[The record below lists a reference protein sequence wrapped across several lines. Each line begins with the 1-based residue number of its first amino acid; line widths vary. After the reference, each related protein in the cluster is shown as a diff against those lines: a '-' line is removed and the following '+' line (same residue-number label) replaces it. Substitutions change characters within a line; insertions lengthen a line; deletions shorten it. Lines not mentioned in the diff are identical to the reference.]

1 MYKTPLYCQLFFK
14 KVIIRREFMTTS
26 KWNLDVAH
34 SSIDFAIR
42 HMMVSK
48 VKGAFRN
55 FEANIEADLEDLT
68 TASIEFS
75 VDVNSVD
82 TRNEDRD
89 NHLRSADFFDVE
101 HFPKMTF
108 KSTKISKKSPGEYEV
123 TGDLTIRGKTNPE
136 TFIVSY
142 EGSGK
147 DPWGNEKVG
156 FEAHGSISRSEYGLT
171 WNTALE
177 TGGVLVADQVQISLD
192 VQASK

>member
-1 MYKTPLYCQLFFK
+1 MAK
-14 KVIIRREFMTTS
+14 S
-26 KWNLDVAH
+26 KWAVDPAH

-48 VKGAFRN
+48 VKGTFHT
-55 FEANIEADLEDLT
+55 FEANIDADPEDLT
-68 TASIEFS
+68 AATVEFS
-75 VDVNSVD
+75 IDVNSVD
-82 TRNEDRD
+82 TRNQDRD

-101 HFPKMTF
+101 NHPKMTF
-108 KSTKISKKSPGEYEV
+108 KSTQFTKKSPGEYEV
-123 TGDLTIRGKTNPE
+123 TGDLTIRGTTCPE

-171 WNTALE
+171 WNAALE

-192 VQASK
+192 IQASK

>member
-1 MYKTPLYCQLFFK
+1 
-14 KVIIRREFMTTS
+14 
-26 KWNLDVAH
+26 
-34 SSIDFAIR
+34 
-42 HMMVSK
+42 MVSK
-48 VKGAFRN
+48 VKGTFQS
-55 FEANIEADLEDLT
+55 FEATIDADLEDLT

-101 HFPKMTF
+101 NHPKMTF
-108 KSTKISKKSPGEYEV
+108 KSTKIIKKSPGEYEI
-123 TGDLTIRGKTNPE
+123 TGDLTIRGTTKPE
-136 TFIVSY
+136 TFTVTY

-147 DPWGNEKVG
+147 DPWGNVKAG

-171 WNTALE
+171 WNAALE
-177 TGGVLVADQVQISLD
+177 TGGVLVANQVQITLE